1 MTATTVI
8 PIADQKALWKA
19 PIETP
24 DTGTLRG
31 DLLGLLSAFSKARAP
46 FMAVAATSAFSGLL
60 ADTGLT
66 PAQVRE
72 KR

>member
-1 MTATTVI
+1 
-8 PIADQKALWKA
+8 LH
-19 PIETP
+19 
-24 DTGTLRG
+24 G